1 MKIRLYPFHHRNSL
15 QIGIEFPFSQEVKDH
30 LKEFPGVKWSQTH
43 RCYYIEYSLE
53 NQANFFEHLRKKQ
66 WYVDYSELKKVK
78 PESIS
83 EKSPSSTLDHKTF
96 QLFKEYKEYLMG
108 KRYSESTIRTYCN
121 FIMKFLEFQSEHP
134 KDLIPRDIER
144 FVEKNIAE
152 KGYSISTHR
161 QCISALTH
169 FFTLFQVGEIDP
181 ENIARP
187 AKSKYLPGVLS
198 KEEII
203 DLLRATRNLKH
214 RAILAL
220 IYSSGLRIGELL
232 KLKLKDID
240 IDRRQVKINMAK
252 GRKDRYSIL
261 AESFLP
267 LLFNYMSTYKPKVYF
282 VEGQNGGMYTASAVR
297 SFLKESCL
305 RAGITKRVTPHSLRH
320 SYATH
325 MLENGIDI
333 RYIQELLGHSRP
345 ETTMIYTHVAQKDLS
360 RIKSPLD
367 VMLKE
372 LSEKDK
378 GDPNLRLSRK
388 FLD

>member
-1 MKIRLYPFHHRNSL
+1 MKIKLYPFHHQNAL
-15 QIGIEFPFSQEVKDH
+15 QIGIEFQFHKEIKTH
-30 LKEFPGVKWSQTH
+30 LKEFKGLKWSQTH
-43 RCYYIEYSLE
+43 RCYYIEYSLK
-53 NQANFFEHLRKKQ
+53 NKANFFEHLRKKQ
-66 WYVDYSELKKVK
+66 WYIDYSELKKIN
-78 PESIS
+78 PNNLDEGTT
-83 EKSPSSTLDHKTF
+83 SSCLDAKTF
-96 QLFKEYKEYLMG
+96 KLFKEYKEYITG
-108 KRYSESTIRTYCN
+108 KRYSESTVRTYCN
-121 FIMKFLEFQSEHP
+121 FIKKFLEFQSEHP
-134 KDLIPRDIER
+134 KDLTPRDIER
-144 FVEKNIAE
+144 FVEKSIAE

-161 QCISALTH
+161 QCISALSH
-169 FFTLFQVGEIDP
+169 FFTLFQAGGIDP
-181 ENIARP
+181 QNIARP
-187 AKSKYLPGVLS
+187 SKSKYLPGVLS
-198 KEEII
+198 KEEIV

-232 KLKLKDID
+232 KLKLEDID
-240 IDRRQVKINMAK
+240 VDRRQVKINMAK

-267 LLFNYMSTYKPKVYF
+267 LLFNYVSTYKPKVYF
-282 VEGQNGGMYTASAVR
+282 VEGQHRGMYTASAVR
-297 SFLKESCL
+297 SFLKESCQ

-360 RIKSPLD
+360 KIRSPLD
-367 VMLKE
+367 VTLKE
-372 LSEKDK
+372 LNEKAKD
-378 GDPNLRLSRK
+378 DPNLRLSRK